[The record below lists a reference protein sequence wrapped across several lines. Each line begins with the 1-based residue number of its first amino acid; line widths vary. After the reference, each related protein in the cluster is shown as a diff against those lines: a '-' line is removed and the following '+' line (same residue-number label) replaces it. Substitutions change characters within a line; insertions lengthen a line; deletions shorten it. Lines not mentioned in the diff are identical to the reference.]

1 MHSGSQPNG
10 NIYYWRKFPEFSRN
24 SLPMLNFWK
33 IYTPTCAYFTWIV
46 FPLQDKLRDHVRRVH
61 PSGSAADDE
70 SASKPR
76 RRSSKPSGDPK
87 FVPKIPPSDYHQF
100 IFKCNDC
107 QLGFKRRGMLVNHLA
122 KRHPTVN
129 IATVPELN
137 LPIVRSQRDF
147 YCQYCDKVYKSSS
160 KRKTHILKAHPGAEM
175 PAGARRGVVGED
187 GPLPNPTFSATVGS
201 ILTSAHACNC
211 CHKQYASKAKLLQ
224 HQRKKHGSQWDPVSR
239 QRLRAGPMAVARVV
253 GEPVTRV
260 VGEPVTRVGGDPMV
274 RVVGEPPDPQP
285 TGGAA
290 ASKLLT
296 AAMIT
301 RCLSEGGQVQIIQP
315 SDQPGV
321 ALSTELADSD
331 LLTQAMTELTQSF
344 GTEFRLV
351 TANMSSGSEF
361 QTVLPCIVSVSSA
374 AAVDQT
380 LQSSGPALDASTNLI
395 FSQPAGPVI
404 PKLPA
409 QAQILHT
416 VPKTVTSTLYPLS
429 YINANAVTKNVM

>member
-1 MHSGSQPNG
+1 M
-10 NIYYWRKFPEFSRN
+10 
-24 SLPMLNFWK
+24 
-33 IYTPTCAYFTWIV
+33 
-46 FPLQDKLRDHVRRVH
+46 
-61 PSGSAADDE
+61 
-70 SASKPR
+70 
-76 RRSSKPSGDPK
+76 
-87 FVPKIPPSDYHQF
+87 PKISPSDYQQF

-160 KRKTHILKAHPGAEM
+160 KRKTHILKVHPGAEM
-175 PAGARRGVVGED
+175 PAGARRGIGAED

-201 ILTSAHACNC
+201 VLTAAHACNC

-239 QRLRAGPMAVARVV
+239 QRLRAGPMAVARVG
-253 GEPVTRV
+253 GEPVET
-260 VGEPVTRVGGDPMV
+260 
-274 RVVGEPPDPQP
+274 QAS
-285 TGGAA
+285 GGAA

-315 SDQPGV
+315 SDQAAV
-321 ALSTELADSD
+321 SLSTELADSD

-361 QTVLPCIVSVSSA
+361 QTVVPCIVSVSSA
-374 AAVDQT
+374 AAGDASLQT
-380 LQSSGPALDASTNLI
+380 SGPLDASSGLI
-395 FSQPAGPVI
+395 LSHPAGQLVEKFPT
-404 PKLPA
+404 
-409 QAQILHT
+409 QTQILHT
-416 VPKTVTSTLYPLS
+416 VPKTVSPTLYPLS
-429 YINANAVTKNVM
+429 YISANTITKTVL

>member
-1 MHSGSQPNG
+1 
-10 NIYYWRKFPEFSRN
+10 
-24 SLPMLNFWK
+24 
-33 IYTPTCAYFTWIV
+33 
-46 FPLQDKLRDHVRRVH
+46 
-61 PSGSAADDE
+61 
-70 SASKPR
+70 
-76 RRSSKPSGDPK
+76 
-87 FVPKIPPSDYHQF
+87 
-100 IFKCNDC
+100 
-107 QLGFKRRGMLVNHLA
+107 MLVNHLA

-129 IATVPELN
+129 IGTVPELN

-175 PAGARRGVVGED
+175 PAGARRGVGGED
-187 GPLPNPTFSATVGS
+187 VPLPNPTFSATVGS
-201 ILTSAHACNC
+201 VLTQAHACSS

-239 QRLRAGPMAVARVV
+239 QRLRTGPMAVVA
-253 GEPVTRV
+253 GEPENQ
-260 VGEPVTRVGGDPMV
+260 G
-274 RVVGEPPDPQP
+274 

-301 RCLSEGGQVQIIQP
+301 RCLSEGGQVQIIQQ
-315 SDQPGV
+315 SEQPGV

-361 QTVLPCIVSVSSA
+361 QTVVPCIVSVSGA
-374 AAVDQT
+374 AAVDPT
-380 LQSSGPALDASTNLI
+380 LQTSGPTLDASSNLI
-395 FSQPAGPVI
+395 FSHPAGQVV
-404 PKLPA
+404 PKMAAPT
-409 QAQILHT
+409 QILHT
-416 VPKTVTSTLYPLS
+416 VPKTISSTLYPLS

>member
-1 MHSGSQPNG
+1 M
-10 NIYYWRKFPEFSRN
+10 
-24 SLPMLNFWK
+24 
-33 IYTPTCAYFTWIV
+33 
-46 FPLQDKLRDHVRRVH
+46 
-61 PSGSAADDE
+61 
-70 SASKPR
+70 
-76 RRSSKPSGDPK
+76 
-87 FVPKIPPSDYHQF
+87 QF

-107 QLGFKRRGMLVNHLA
+107 QLGFKRRGMLINHLA

-129 IATVPELN
+129 IATIPELN

-160 KRKTHILKAHPGAEM
+160 KRKTHIQKVHPGAEM
-175 PAGARRGVVGED
+175 PAGARRGVGGVD

-201 ILTSAHACNC
+201 ILTVAHACNC

-239 QRLRAGPMAVARVV
+239 QRLRTGPIAVARVE
-253 GEPVTRV
+253 GEPET
-260 VGEPVTRVGGDPMV
+260 
-274 RVVGEPPDPQP
+274 QA

-315 SDQPGV
+315 NDQAGV
-321 ALSTELADSD
+321 SLSTELTDSD
-331 LLTQAMTELTQSF
+331 LLSQAMTELTQSF

-361 QTVLPCIVSVSSA
+361 QTVVPCIVSVPNA
-374 AAVDQT
+374 AAGVDPT
-380 LQSSGPALDASTNLI
+380 HPPGHILQ
-395 FSQPAGPVI
+395 
-404 PKLPA
+404 KMPA
-409 QAQILHT
+409 QTQILHT
-416 VPKTVTSTLYPLS
+416 VPKTVSSTLYPLS
-429 YINANAVTKNVM
+429 YINTNAVAKNVL